1 MTDKDAPVY
10 DAAQEAEARPQT
22 GNGEAEE
29 IKVGSEGGAV
39 PEDINDAN
47 ALKELLDAEK
57 ANAAENYDRLLR
69 MTAEFENYK
78 KRVLRDMD
86 DLRKF
91 ANETLIKELLSVVDN
106 LERAI
111 MASEPERASEGAC
124 LIEGVEMTLNEILR
138 VLKKFHVTSVEAMGK
153 PFDPLFHEAVMQEET
168 DEYPENTVINEMQKG
183 YMLHDRLI
191 RPAMVVVSKKGPGSR
206 RSGEQDA

>member
-1 MTDKDAPVY
+1 MEHKDTPVC
-10 DAAQEAEARPQT
+10 DAAPQEPEAILNMENGPAEQ
-22 GNGEAEE
+22 
-29 IKVGSEGGAV
+29 IKSGSGEGGA
-39 PEDINDAN
+39 PEDINDADT
-47 ALKELLDAEK
+47 LKELLDAEK
-57 ANAAENYDRLLR
+57 AKAAENYDRLLR

-78 KRVLRDMD
+78 KRVQRDMD

-111 MASEPERASEGAC
+111 MASEPEKASEGEGAC

-153 PFDPLFHEAVMQEET
+153 QFDPLFHEAVMQEET

-183 YMLHDRLI
+183 YLLHNRLI
-191 RPAMVVVSKKGPGSR
+191 RPAMVVVSKKGHG
-206 RSGEQDA
+206 